1 MSDTIKLVNSLEYDF
16 TNMSEVDFEKMEKQL
31 NALVNEINET
41 NETKSV

>member
-1 MSDTIKLVNSLEYDF
+1 MSDTIKLVYSLEYDF

-41 NETKSV
+41 NETQSV